1 MPPVARR
8 VSLGGVALGI
18 GAAPLLSPPGLL
30 AQGAGESYPPALTGL
45 RGAHP
50 GSFETAHA
58 LALTGQRWPS
68 PAESGDEIYDLVV
81 VGGGISGLA
90 AACFYRTEQP
100 RARVLVLDNH
110 DDFGGRAEAKR
121 LTPPCPALTR
131 YRRP

>member
-18 GAAPLLSPPGLL
+18 GAAPLLSPTGLL

-50 GSFETAHA
+50 GSFETPHA

-81 VGGGISGLA
+81 VGRGISALA
-90 AACFYRTEQP
+90 AASFYSTAKPQAP
-100 RARVLVLDNH
+100 GLGLVKHDGLGAPARH
-110 DDFGGRAEAKR
+110 
-121 LTPPCPALTR
+121 T
-131 YRRP
+131 